1 MIGKKSSW
9 PNHFVQLE
17 GALHTKAS
25 LDGSEHKFCFWV
37 IIGEVG
43 TQFRKNKKNF
53 ASSST
58 YVEEVLDS

>member
-9 PNHFVQLE
+9 PNHFVQFE

-25 LDGSEHKFCFWV
+25 LDGSEHKFCFWA
-37 IIGEVG
+37 IIREVG
-43 TQFRKNKKNF
+43 TKFRINKKNV

-58 YVEEVLDS
+58 YGE